1 MRNRLEKIRVRM
13 FDFLVFLERAKAF
26 FLRKISILCGFSFFQ
41 IEILID
47 GDNPH
52 KTKFEIL
59 ERYSEL
65 ENFSYIDFESG
76 NLIGHT
82 FQQSYHLKIADV
94 ILDSK
99 TGILFNSERNVI
111 AESSSYPPEY
121 LAATVHPKPPAIALG
136 SKLDLDREL
145 ISLSSNGYYHWL
157 NEDLPHYL
165 HLLKN
170 LENPLT
176 LVSKNRPQFVSNF
189 LETHSIDYLEVPR
202 FIKCSEIN
210 FISKKS
216 TVVWPQP
223 KDISILRNHFSVDF
237 SKLSPGKKIYISR
250 IGDSRS
256 PLFEGDLI
264 RLLEN
269 NGWTIL
275 NATKMTMNQQIK
287 EISSAEVL
295 AGIHGAGLSGVNW
308 MSQGTKLVEIGTDR
322 FLRCFQRLAIV
333 NRIEYSRINYKNDR
347 DGLNITVGELKKL
360 GHL

>member
-1 MRNRLEKIRVRM
+1 MRNRLEKIRVRI

-26 FLRKISILCGFSFFQ
+26 FLRKISILSGFSFFQ

-59 ERYSEL
+59 ERYTEL

-99 TGILFNSERNVI
+99 TGILFNLDRNLI

-121 LAATVHPKPPAIALG
+121 LAATVHPKPPAMALG
-136 SKLDLDREL
+136 AKFDSDREL

-165 HLLKN
+165 YLLKN
-170 LENPLT
+170 LKNPLT
-176 LVSKNRPQFVSNF
+176 LVSKDRPRFVSDF
-189 LETHSIDYLEVPR
+189 LETHSIDYIEVPR
-202 FIKCSEIN
+202 FIECAQIN
-210 FISKKS
+210 LISKKS

-223 KDISILRNHFSVDF
+223 RDISILRNHFNGYF
-237 SKLSPGKKIYISR
+237 SEPKQGKKIYISR

-256 PLFEGDLI
+256 PLFEGELI
-264 RLLEN
+264 HLLEN
-269 NGWTIL
+269 SGWTIL
-275 NATKMTMNQQIK
+275 NATKMTIAQQIK

-308 MSQGTKLVEIGTDR
+308 MSEGTQLVEIGNDR

-333 NRIEYSRINYKNDR
+333 NGIEYSRINYKNDL
-347 DGLNITVGELKKL
+347 DGLNITVRALKKL

>member
-1 MRNRLEKIRVRM
+1 MRTVLPKIQARI
-13 FDFLVFLERAKAF
+13 FDSLVFLERVKAF
-26 FLRKISILCGFSFFQ
+26 CLRKISTLLGFSFFQ
-41 IEILID
+41 IEILVD

-52 KTKFEIL
+52 KTKFKVL
-59 ERYSEL
+59 EKYSEL
-65 ENFSYIDFESG
+65 ESFSYIDFESG

-94 ILDSK
+94 ILDSQ
-99 TGILFNSERNVI
+99 TGILFNSDRSLI

-121 LAATVHPKPPAIALG
+121 LAATVHPKPPSMALG
-136 SKLDLDREL
+136 SKIQNKRAL

-165 HLLKN
+165 YLLNN

-176 LVSKNRPQFVSNF
+176 LVSKNRPRFVSDF
-189 LETHSIDYLEVPR
+189 LETNSIEFTEVPR
-202 FIKCSEIN
+202 FIECAEIDI
-210 FISKKS
+210 ISKKS
-216 TVVWPQP
+216 TVVWPHP
-223 KDISILRNHFSVDF
+223 KDISILHSHFNVYF
-237 SKLSPGKKIYISR
+237 SEPIVGKKIYISR

-256 PLFEGDLI
+256 PLFEVELI
-264 RLLEN
+264 RLLEKS
-269 NGWTIL
+269 GWTIL
-275 NATKMTMNQQIK
+275 NATKMTMAQQIK

-333 NRIEYSRINYKNDR
+333 NGIEYSRINYKSDL
-347 DGLNITVGELKKL
+347 DGLNITVRALKNL
-360 GHL
+360 GHI